1 MASVLASS
9 SATTTARATATASPL
24 GSALV
29 IGIDMECMTV
39 TTVSPHSYRHCHG
52 QLMLGGYGT
61 HGTQPR
67 RLQIRG
73 HEGALYAS
81 SYRRIVSHRI
91 ASYRIVSHRIASYRI
106 VSHRIASY
114 RIVSHRIASYR
125 IVLHRIA
132 SCGVVSYRYVL
143 HRIASCGVVPCFIV
157 PLRTCRFAR
166 VVLFRRDRYRPTSDR
181 DEDLAILVVCS
192 AREIAYW
199 TGYLHA
205 GRWRSYETIGSV
217 GVATCTAR

>member
-1 MASVLASS
+1 VLASS

-114 RIVSHRIASYR
+114 RIVSHRIASFC
-125 IVLHRIA
+125 IVSHR
-132 SCGVVSYRYVL
+132 VVSYRALSSRSAPAVSL
-143 HRIASCGVVPCFIV
+143 
-157 PLRTCRFAR
+157 
-166 VVLFRRDRYRPTSDR
+166 VLF
-181 DEDLAILVVCS
+181 CS
-192 AREIAYW
+192 AETDTDPHP
-199 TGYLHA
+199 TGTRTLQFWWCA
-205 GRWRSYETIGSV
+205 ALGR
-217 GVATCTAR
+217 

>member
-1 MASVLASS
+1 VLASS

-114 RIVSHRIASYR
+114 RIVSHRIASFC
-125 IVLHRIA
+125 IVSHR
-132 SCGVVSYRYVL
+132 VVSYR
-143 HRIASCGVVPCFIV
+143 IV
-157 PLRTCRFAR
+157 TYCIVSHR
-166 VVLFRRDRYRPTSDR
+166 VVSYRALSSRSAPAVSLVLF
-181 DEDLAILVVCS
+181 CS
-192 AREIAYW
+192 AETDTDPHP
-199 TGYLHA
+199 TGTRTLQFWWCA
-205 GRWRSYETIGSV
+205 ALGR
-217 GVATCTAR
+217 